1 MELGTQ
7 IRKYR
12 NERTLSQEA
21 LAEKVYVSRQTVSNW
36 ENDKSYPDVNSLVLL
51 SEVFEISLDQLIKGD
66 VEMMKEQIDQ
76 TDQKKF
82 ERLSN
87 IFTILFLAVLITPVP
102 LVHFLSYAGLAIW
115 IVILGAGS
123 YAAMLVEREKKK
135 FDMQTYRE
143 IIAFTEGKS
152 LSEIEKAREEGKRP
166 YQKVLLAVAFGA
178 AGIKSLRKRSGNLC
192 VKKEPQWRRKAVCLH
207 RNGCLFLK
215 KLIKIN

>member
-166 YQKVLLAVAFGA
+166 YQKVLLAVASGA
-178 AGIKSLRKRSGNLC
+178 AGVIITMF
-192 VKKEPQWRRKAVCLH
+192 
-207 RNGCLFLK
+207 FLW
-215 KLIKIN
+215 LLG

>member
-21 LAEKVYVSRQTVSNW
+21 LAEQVFVSRQTVSNW
-36 ENDKSYPDVNSLVLL
+36 ENDKSYPDVKSLMLL
-51 SEVFEISLDQLIKGD
+51 SEVFEVSLDQLIKGD
-66 VEMMKEQIDQ
+66 VEIMKEQIDQ
-76 TDQKKF
+76 TDQKRF
-82 ERLSN
+82 GRLSN

-123 YAAMLVEREKKK
+123 YAAMLVEREKKRL
-135 FDMQTYRE
+135 DIQTYQE
-143 IIAFTEGKS
+143 IIAFTEGKA

-166 YQKVLLAVAFGA
+166 YQKVLLAVASGA
-178 AGIKSLRKRSGNLC
+178 AGAAMTIFFMWLLG
-192 VKKEPQWRRKAVCLH
+192 W
-207 RNGCLFLK
+207 
-215 KLIKIN
+215 I

>member
-76 TDQKKF
+76 TDQKRF

-166 YQKVLLAVAFGA
+166 YQKVLLAVASGA
-178 AGIKSLRKRSGNLC
+178 AGVI
-192 VKKEPQWRRKAVCLH
+192 VTMF
-207 RNGCLFLK
+207 FLW
-215 KLIKIN
+215 LLG

>member
-1 MELGTQ
+1 MSKLFDRRSISEMIKFELQGD
-7 IRKYR
+7 RKW
-12 NERTLSQEA
+12 
-21 LAEKVYVSRQTVSNW
+21 NW

-66 VEMMKEQIDQ
+66 VEIMKEQIDQ

-166 YQKVLLAVAFGA
+166 YQKVLLAVASGA
-178 AGIKSLRKRSGNLC
+178 AGIRSLRKRSGSLC
-192 VKKEPQWRRKAVCLH
+192 VKTELQWRRKAVCLH

>member
-1 MELGTQ
+1 MELGKQ

-12 NERTLSQEA
+12 NEKTLSQEA
-21 LAEKVYVSRQTVSNW
+21 LAEKIYVSRQTVSNW

-51 SEVFEISLDQLIKGD
+51 SEVFEVSLDQLIKGD
-66 VEMMKEQIDQ
+66 VEIMREEINR

-115 IVILGAGS
+115 IVILAAGS
-123 YAAMLVEREKKK
+123 YVAILVEREKKK
-135 FDMQTYRE
+135 FNMQTYRE

-166 YQKVLLAVAFGA
+166 YQKVLLAVASGA
-178 AGIKSLRKRSGNLC
+178 IGVI
-192 VKKEPQWRRKAVCLH
+192 VTMF
-207 RNGCLFLK
+207 FLWI
-215 KLIKIN
+215 LG

>member
-21 LAEKVYVSRQTVSNW
+21 LAEQVFVSRQTVSNW
-36 ENDKSYPDVNSLVLL
+36 ENDKSYPDVKRLMLL
-51 SEVFEISLDQLIKGD
+51 SEVFEVSLDQLIKGD

-166 YQKVLLAVAFGA
+166 YQKVLLAVASGA
-178 AGIKSLRKRSGNLC
+178 AGVI
-192 VKKEPQWRRKAVCLH
+192 VTMF
-207 RNGCLFLK
+207 FLW
-215 KLIKIN
+215 LLG

>member
-1 MELGTQ
+1 MNYRETENGVGIHQPLGL
-7 IRKYR
+7 RPVRYGG
-12 NERTLSQEA
+12 
-21 LAEKVYVSRQTVSNW
+21 KVYVSRQTVSNW

-166 YQKVLLAVAFGA
+166 YQKVLLAVASGA
-178 AGIKSLRKRSGNLC
+178 AGVI
-192 VKKEPQWRRKAVCLH
+192 VTMF
-207 RNGCLFLK
+207 FLW
-215 KLIKIN
+215 LLG

>member
-1 MELGTQ
+1 MEMGTQ

-166 YQKVLLAVAFGA
+166 YQKVLLAVASGA
-178 AGIKSLRKRSGNLC
+178 AGMI
-192 VKKEPQWRRKAVCLH
+192 VTMF
-207 RNGCLFLK
+207 FLW
-215 KLIKIN
+215 LLG

>member
-123 YAAMLVEREKKK
+123 YAAILVEREKKK

-166 YQKVLLAVAFGA
+166 YQKVLLAVASGA
-178 AGIKSLRKRSGNLC
+178 AGVI
-192 VKKEPQWRRKAVCLH
+192 VTMF
-207 RNGCLFLK
+207 FLW
-215 KLIKIN
+215 LLG

>member
-12 NERTLSQEA
+12 NEKTLSQEA

-166 YQKVLLAVAFGA
+166 YQKVLLAVASGA
-178 AGIKSLRKRSGNLC
+178 AGVI
-192 VKKEPQWRRKAVCLH
+192 VTMF
-207 RNGCLFLK
+207 FLW
-215 KLIKIN
+215 LLG

>member
-21 LAEKVYVSRQTVSNW
+21 LAEQVFVSRQTVSNW
-36 ENDKSYPDVNSLVLL
+36 ENDKRKSLMLL
-51 SEVFEISLDQLIKGD
+51 SEVFEVSLDQLIKGD
-66 VEMMKEQIDQ
+66 VEIMKEQIDQIDQ
-76 TDQKKF
+76 TDQKRF
-82 ERLSN
+82 GRLSN

-123 YAAMLVEREKKK
+123 YAAMLVEREKKRL
-135 FDMQTYRE
+135 DIQTYQE
-143 IIAFTEGKS
+143 IIAFTEGKA

-166 YQKVLLAVAFGA
+166 YQKVLLAVASGA
-178 AGIKSLRKRSGNLC
+178 AGA
-192 VKKEPQWRRKAVCLH
+192 AVTIFFMWLL
-207 RNGCLFLK
+207 GW
-215 KLIKIN
+215 I

>member
-1 MELGTQ
+1 MSRLFDRRSISEMIKFELQGD
-7 IRKYR
+7 RKW
-12 NERTLSQEA
+12 
-21 LAEKVYVSRQTVSNW
+21 NW

-66 VEMMKEQIDQ
+66 VEIMKEQIDQ
-76 TDQKKF
+76 TDQ
-82 ERLSN
+82 
-87 IFTILFLAVLITPVP
+87 
-102 LVHFLSYAGLAIW
+102 
-115 IVILGAGS
+115 
-123 YAAMLVEREKKK
+123 KK

-166 YQKVLLAVAFGA
+166 YQKVLLAVASGA
-178 AGIKSLRKRSGNLC
+178 AGIKSLRKRSGNLW

>member
-36 ENDKSYPDVNSLVLL
+36 ENDKSYPDVKSLMLL
-51 SEVFEISLDQLIKGD
+51 SEVFEVSLDQLIKGD
-66 VEMMKEQIDQ
+66 VEIMKEQIEQIDQ
-76 TDQKKF
+76 ADQADPERF
-82 ERLSN
+82 GRLSN

-123 YAAMLVEREKKK
+123 YAAMLVEREKKRL
-135 FDMQTYRE
+135 DIQTYQE
-143 IIAFTEGKS
+143 IIAFTEGKA

-166 YQKVLLAVAFGA
+166 YQKVLLVIA
-178 AGIKSLRKRSGNLC
+178 SGVLGL
-192 VKKEPQWRRKAVCLH
+192 VVTVF
-207 RNGCLFLK
+207 FLW
-215 KLIKIN
+215 LLGDSFHYRI